1 MARPKTG
8 KTGKPTN
15 LYLAVDIKLQGTKI
29 AHERYGISLSDMVE
43 RLLRL
48 ECSLKRGK
56 LKQIRIQPS
65 RLPIARLSDLKAY
78 VENLAPPCQKFIAAT
93 RAS

>member
-1 MARPKTG
+1 MSRPKTG

-15 LYLAVDIKLQGTKI
+15 LYLDVEIKVHSTRI
-29 AHERYGISLSDMVE
+29 AHERYGISLSDLVE

-56 LKQIRIQPS
+56 LKQIRIS
-65 RLPIARLSDLKAY
+65 
-78 VENLAPPCQKFIAAT
+78 
-93 RAS
+93 